1 MDDDPSSPGPGGARD
16 PADRGLDGT
25 DLRVL
30 ELVGDGLP
38 GVLAGRALG
47 LDVVEV
53 AHRLRRARAAYGTS
67 STRAALEAARAA
79 GDLPPRAPGQDA
91 GPDAGPGA
99 GPDAGRG
106 GGPAPG

>member
-1 MDDDPSSPGPGGARD
+1 MDTDPSPPGPGGVHD
-16 PADRGLDGT
+16 PAGSGLDET

-38 GVLAGRALG
+38 GVLAGRALD

-53 AHRLRRARAAYGTS
+53 AHRLRRARAAYGAS

-79 GDLPPRAPGQDA
+79 GDLPQRAPGRD
-91 GPDAGPGA
+91 P